1 MPAASV
7 SPHQMTVLM
16 THLPHYAA
24 YGTGGR
30 AVAAERCFRRSLAR
44 LLKECGD
51 NLLRVAETHAR
62 VLNGEQDE
70 IIDLLVDHISSIF
83 RRLDREGLVSIA
95 GDPALTVPEL
105 EALDNRLLHLAEQAL
120 TLTRDLLGC
129 QRIDTWFCSEAVQ
142 LSSSLSELS
151 RAAEERNF
159 LLGLGWE
166 SEFAGPG
173 RRRR

>member
-16 THLPHYAA
+16 THLPRYAT
-24 YGTGGR
+24 YGAGGR
-30 AVAAERCFRRSLAR
+30 AVAAERCFRRSLGY

-62 VLNGEQDE
+62 ILDSDQDE
-70 IIDLLVDHISSIF
+70 IIDLLIDHISAIF

-95 GDPALTVPEL
+95 GDPTVTVPEL
-105 EALDNRLLHLAEQAL
+105 EALDNRLLHLAEKAM
-120 TLTRDLLGC
+120 TLTRNLLGC
-129 QRIDTWFCSEAVQ
+129 QRIDAWFCNEAVQ
-142 LSSSLSELS
+142 LSISLSELG
-151 RAAEERNF
+151 RAAEERNY

-166 SEFAGPG
+166 SEFAGSG
-173 RRRR
+173 RRQR